1 MPIRIPL
8 SHDRL
13 PAHLTDRFTW
23 RRRADAPAAGAGARF
38 PLAALAGFALTG
50 VIIVVA
56 VVLFA
61 RNPALDTTQTV
72 ASGKPQTSLATPA
85 SMVAAREATPAPTPA
100 AVSASLATTSAALA
114 TRQSAAPTTRRLFGG
129 PKPNATAGAGRDG
142 AVAAAT
148 ACRDSPI
155 AQYLMRH
162 GLPIPC

>member
-1 MPIRIPL
+1 MPIRMPL

-13 PAHLTDRFTW
+13 PEDVTDRFTW
-23 RRRADAPAAGAGARF
+23 RHRVDAPASRPAGRF

-56 VVLFA
+56 VILFA

-85 SMVAAREATPAPTPA
+85 SIVAAQEATPAPTPA
-100 AVSASLATTSAALA
+100 AASASLATTSAALA

-129 PKPNATAGAGRDG
+129 PKPTATTGAGRDD

-148 ACRDSPI
+148 TCRNSPI
-155 AQYLMRH
+155 AQYLLRH
-162 GLPIPC
+162 GLPLPC